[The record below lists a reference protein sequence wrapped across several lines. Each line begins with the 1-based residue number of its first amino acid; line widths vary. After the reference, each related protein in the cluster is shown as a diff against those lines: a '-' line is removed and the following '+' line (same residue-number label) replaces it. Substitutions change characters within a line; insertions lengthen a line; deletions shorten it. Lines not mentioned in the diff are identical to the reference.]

1 MSLTSLVELAASPS
15 GSKEPGCEPSRSVKS
30 SRSPAPSSQSIGLV
44 SPATTTLEFSQ
55 PTDSKQTEFPWMSS
69 AEASPARTLALQE
82 KAQELKAAAP
92 VYGLTTPELLAKFDP
107 DTSSW
112 RTSQRCLVEGW
123 TVFSQTWPRSG
134 LMRNGTA
141 YQLPPLVPLTEGTA
155 SGLWPTPKTQRG
167 ITQAAAQK
175 EMERTN
181 GAAIG
186 DLRVAVHIWP
196 TPTARDYRSGARSAA
211 GLEKR
216 LADSRGW
223 QLNDVVARFPTP
235 TANRRSGLQS
245 HGVNVIL
252 GLLNPMWVEWLMG
265 FPAGWTD
272 LSSSE
277 IPSSRKSRKSSGE
290 QS

>member
-112 RTSQRCLVEGW
+112 RTSQHCLIEGL
-123 TVFSQTWPRSG
+123 TEFSETWPRSG
-134 LMRNGTA
+134 TMRSGTA
-141 YQLPPLVPLTEGTA
+141 YQLPPLARLTDATE
-155 SGLWPTPKTQRG
+155 SGLWPTPTTPRANDSDNTAGKYYPTKNQF
-167 ITQAAAQK
+167 
-175 EMERTN
+175 
-181 GAAIG
+181 
-186 DLRVAVHIWP
+186 DLIAAVHFWP
-196 TPTARDYRSGARSAA
+196 TPTARDYRSGMSDQALRRREAES
-211 GLEKR
+211 
-216 LADSRGW
+216 SRG
-223 QLNDVVARFPTP
+223 
-235 TANRRSGLQS
+235 
-245 HGVNVIL
+245 VNLSEHVQRL
-252 GLLNPMWVEWLMG
+252 GGNNGMLNPTWVEWLMG
-265 FPAGWTD
+265 FPIGHTD
-272 LSSSE
+272 LGDWVM
-277 IPSSRKSRKSSGE
+277 PLSRKSRKSSGE